1 MNAPHYFLVYRET
14 ERKYAMATPQQIAA
28 NQENAQKSTGP
39 TSSDGLKRS
48 SLNSTVHGFTGQTL
62 VLSAA
67 ERAPYEAFVQQMQAE
82 FSPSTAESR
91 ELLQNYTDLRWSIQ
105 QITVQQNNILALMN
119 VIVEH
124 HIESDDLAGLD
135 AALEPH
141 TRRLKTLGTYEQRR
155 RRAAK
160 ETLALFNEVELQ
172 HKTVQQEQLQK
183 AAEAHQAFQ
192 KLGQI
197 WDPKEFGFVCSLPEI
212 EQFLSKQQNQ
222 ELLEMIRQE
231 AHKSAAAQ

>member
-1 MNAPHYFLVYRET
+1 
-14 ERKYAMATPQQIAA
+14 MATPQQIAA
-28 NQENAQKSTGP
+28 NQENSQKSTGP
-39 TSSDGLKRS
+39 TSTEGLKRS
-48 SLNSTVHGFTGQTL
+48 SLNSTVHGFTGQKL

-67 ERAPYEAFVQQMQAE
+67 EQAPYEAFCKALEAE
-82 FSPSTAESR
+82 FRPCTAESR

-105 QITVQQNNILALMN
+105 QITVQQNNILVIMN
-119 VIVEH
+119 AITEQF
-124 HIESDDLAGLD
+124 IESGDFAAMD

-192 KLGQI
+192 KLHQT

-212 EQFLSKQQNQ
+212 EQFLATQQNQ
-222 ELLEMIRQE
+222 ELLEMIREE
-231 AHKSAAAQ
+231 AAKSAANQ